1 LQILKVDNPK
11 EIKLVIADTFLKRMI
26 GLLGKKSLPKGE
38 AWLFYNC
45 RAVHT
50 LGMRFKI
57 DIIFLDKEGSVL
69 ETRRNVGFGQLA
81 IGPKGTYATLECSPG
96 WFNLKNLKFDA
107 QK

>member
-1 LQILKVDNPK
+1 MDNPK

-26 GLLGKKSLPKGE
+26 GLLGKKSLPVGE

-57 DIIFLDKEGSVL
+57 DIIFLDKQGNVL
-69 ETRRNVGFGQLA
+69 EQRKNVGFGQLA
-81 IGPKGTYATLECSPG
+81 IGPTGTYATLECATG
-96 WFNLKNLKFDA
+96 WFDTKKVA
-107 QK
+107 I